1 MNPAASCT
9 VGSAESAHT
18 IEGGGEKGRKVKEAL
33 NQLDSQSG
41 ADTSVEPVLLTFP
54 YTYMHA
60 CSTANT
66 YMLHMCM
73 CVYVCVFMYVQ
84 YVHLYVCVSCS

>member
-41 ADTSVEPVLLTFP
+41 ADTSVQPVLPTFP
-54 YTYMHA
+54 CTYMHP
-60 CSTANT
+60 CSTANI
-66 YMLHMCM
+66 YMLHTYVHVYVRMCFYVCTVCTSVCM
-73 CVYVCVFMYVQ
+73 C
-84 YVHLYVCVSCS
+84 